1 MALFKRN
8 TNTNNNTTEDSQKLD
23 SYVDNLVSDND
34 PDINLEI
41 ESHFAPARPT
51 YRIEDAVEL
60 MRRLPQD
67 NTEMIISVV
76 RETLKSAS
84 IDVEKIINDAES
96 KTTNIELNIHSLNTE
111 IDALEKKVAEKKIAI
126 ESAHKSLLETQRV
139 KALLEQSQKV
149 IGENQIKKV
158 IKNSENESSP
168 EAQNNT
174 DQKDNLTANG

>member
-1 MALFKRN
+1 MALFKR
-8 TNTNNNTTEDSQKLD
+8 NNNTTEDSHKLD

-41 ESHFAPARPT
+41 ESNFSPARPA

-67 NTEMIISVV
+67 NTDMVISVV

-84 IDVEKIINDAES
+84 IDVEKIIVDAES

-111 IDALEKKVAEKKIAI
+111 IDALEKKVAEKKVAI
-126 ESAHKSLLETQRV
+126 ESAQKSLVETQRV

-149 IGENQIKKV
+149 IGENHIKKV
-158 IKNSENESSP
+158 VKNLENESSP

-174 DQKDNLTANG
+174 VQKDDLTANG